1 VISLKK
7 FLDTDRALEQ
17 ALRRV
22 VERLLE
28 GIRLHTIET
37 EPDDFAAFRG
47 SIQQIAKAISQT
59 ESPEELLVQSGA
71 TVKTLEGY
79 ARQGAKYF
87 GRRNAE
93 FQNIFKMLTATIKT
107 ISAASDENLRQLRE
121 IESRV
126 VSAVQIEDVCLMKSK
141 LSEVLDQIR
150 RESERQKAET
160 SRSVE
165 ALNKGL
171 RHAPELDPATGL
183 HGRRPAESALERFCE
198 AEQPWYAAVLVVDS
212 LPSINLRFG
221 GGTANEVLQSFG
233 DFVAQL
239 LSPQDQLFR
248 WSEHTL
254 LGILLRSG
262 GPSRVREDFSRMM
275 EHNKFEYTVRTSSR
289 SVLLPITVRW
299 AVLPMMAPAARWIHK
314 IDSFANAQE

>member
-1 VISLKK
+1 MISLKK

-93 FQNIFKMLTATIKT
+93 FQNIFKMLTGTIKT

-165 ALNKGL
+165 ALNKSL
-171 RHAPELDPATGL
+171 RQAPELDPATGL
-183 HGRRPAESALERFCE
+183 HGRRSAESALERFCE

-212 LPSINLRFG
+212 LPSIGLRFG
-221 GGTANEVLQSFG
+221 SATANEVLQSFG
-233 DFVAQL
+233 DFMAQL
-239 LSPQDQLFR
+239 LSPQDQLFPVVR
-248 WSEHTL
+248 IYPPRAPASFRGTRARSRRFQPGDGTQQVRAHRSNL
-254 LGILLRSG
+254 FAQRSAAGHGALGRAPDDVTG
-262 GPSRVREDFSRMM
+262 GPF
-275 EHNKFEYTVRTSSR
+275 Y
-289 SVLLPITVRW
+289 P
-299 AVLPMMAPAARWIHK
+299 
-314 IDSFANAQE
+314 